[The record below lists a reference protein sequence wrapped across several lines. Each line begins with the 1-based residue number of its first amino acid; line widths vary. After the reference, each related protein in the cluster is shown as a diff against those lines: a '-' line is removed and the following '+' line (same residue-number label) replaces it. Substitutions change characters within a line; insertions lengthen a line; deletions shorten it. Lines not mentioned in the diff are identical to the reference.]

1 MNRWVG
7 GNTFDYV
14 DSLLN
19 MVISLQ
25 REYFCLINVGGKT
38 WQGCAYAGC
47 TQHLDLLTVD
57 VQADHCWCARNE
69 SRARMIYKMQS
80 DQIAGHISL
89 LETKN
94 CGKNML
100 TSNATN
106 ILRWHARNEAR
117 IIYTGKGPKSEKNL
131 ALGFNTRFLL
141 EDQNEET

>member
-1 MNRWVG
+1 MLVARPGKDVRTPDAHNIW
-7 GNTFDYV
+7 TC
-14 DSLLN
+14 SL
-19 MVISLQ
+19 
-25 REYFCLINVGGKT
+25 FG
-38 WQGCAYAGC
+38 
-47 TQHLDLLTVD
+47 

-89 LETKN
+89 LETKT

-106 ILRWHARNEAR
+106 ILRWHVRNEAR

-141 EDQNEET
+141 EDQNEKT